1 MNEENT
7 QRLDQALVNSL
18 NIYFEQLGD
27 QKPHA
32 LHEMV
37 LEAIEKPLIRY
48 ALEKTHGNLSKTAEM
63 LGLSRNTLRKK
74 MNQYRIQSET

>member
-7 QRLDQALVNSL
+7 QRLDQALINSL

-27 QKPHA
+27 QNPHA

-48 ALEKTHGNLSKTAEM
+48 VLEKTHGNLSKTAEM

-74 MNQYRIQSET
+74 MNQYRIQSEI

>member
-7 QRLDQALVNSL
+7 QRLDQALINSL

-27 QKPHA
+27 QRPHA

-48 ALEKTHGNLSKTAEM
+48 VLEKTHGNLSKTAEM

-74 MNQYRIQSET
+74 MNQYRIQSEI

>member
-1 MNEENT
+1 VNDENT

-48 ALEKTHGNLSKTAEM
+48 VLEKTHGNLSKTAEM

-74 MNQYRIQSET
+74 MNQYRIQSEI

>member
-1 MNEENT
+1 MNDENT

-48 ALEKTHGNLSKTAEM
+48 VLEKTHGNLSKTAEM

-74 MNQYRIQSET
+74 MNQYRIQSEI

>member
-1 MNEENT
+1 LNEENT
-7 QRLDQALVNSL
+7 QRLDQALINSL

-48 ALEKTHGNLSKTAEM
+48 VLEKTHGNLSKTAEM

-74 MNQYRIQSET
+74 MNQYRIQSEI

>member
-7 QRLDQALVNSL
+7 QRLDQALINSL

-48 ALEKTHGNLSKTAEM
+48 VLEKTHGNLSKTAEM

-74 MNQYRIQSET
+74 MNQYRIQSEI

>member
-1 MNEENT
+1 LNEENT
-7 QRLDQALVNSL
+7 QRLDQALINSL

-27 QKPHA
+27 QRPHA

-48 ALEKTHGNLSKTAEM
+48 VLEKTHGNLSKTAEM

-74 MNQYRIQSET
+74 MNQYRIQSEI